1 MLEMDK
7 VSVTFNAGTNNEV
20 RALREVSLTVED
32 GDFVTVIGSNGAGK
46 STLFGVIAGAV
57 APDAGHIRLDGRDIT
72 YWPEYKRSREIGRVF
87 QDPRRGTC
95 PGLTIREN
103 LSLAAIQGRSA
114 GLRRD
119 VKKDQ
124 EDWFKEELEHENLGL
139 EERLD
144 TDVALLSGGQR
155 QSITLVM
162 ATLVK
167 PKLLLLDEHT
177 AALDPNAAEQIITL
191 TRELAERHD
200 MTTVMITHSM
210 QQACDLGSRVI
221 MMHQGEIVFEISG
234 KERYLLTPADL
245 IDRFHSLQNAELS
258 DAQMLGQTGSFS
270 QRDLIALAR
279 TSSRGRN

>member
-1 MLEMDK
+1 MLELDK

-20 RALREVSLTVED
+20 RALNEVSLSVEE

-46 STLFGVIAGAV
+46 STLFGAIAGAV
-57 APDAGHIRLDGRDIT
+57 TADSGQIRLDGHTIT
-72 YWPEYKRSREIGRVF
+72 HWPEYKRSQVIGRVF
-87 QDPRRGTC
+87 QDPRLGTC

-103 LSLAAIQGRSA
+103 LSLAAVHGRRLS
-114 GLRRD
+114 LRRD

-124 EDWFKEELEHENLGL
+124 EQWFRDELEHGHLGL

-162 ATLVK
+162 ATLIK

-177 AALDPNAAEQIITL
+177 AALDPNAAEQIISL
-191 TRELAERHD
+191 TRNMADRHE
-200 MTTVMITHSM
+200 MSTVMITHSM
-210 QQACDLGSRVI
+210 QQACDLGNRVI

-234 KERYLLTPADL
+234 KERYMLTPADL
-245 IDRFHSLQNAELS
+245 IDRFHSLENAELS
-258 DAQMLGQTGSFS
+258 DAQMLGQTGTFS
-270 QRDLIALAR
+270 QQDLVALTP
-279 TSSRGRN
+279 TSSRNR

>member
-1 MLEMDK
+1 MLELDN

-20 RALREVSLTVED
+20 KALKEVSLTVDD

-46 STLFGVIAGAV
+46 STLFGVVAGAV
-57 APDAGHIRLDGRDIT
+57 SADSGEIVLDGRNIT
-72 YWPEYKRSREIGRVF
+72 HWPEYRRSQSIGRVF
-87 QDPRRGTC
+87 QDPRLGTC

-103 LSLAAIQGRSA
+103 LSLAAIHGRRVS
-114 GLRRD
+114 LRRD
-119 VKKDQ
+119 VKADQ
-124 EDWFKEELEHENLGL
+124 EQWFRDELEDEHLGL

-177 AALDPNAAEQIITL
+177 AALDPNAAEQIINL
-191 TRELAERHD
+191 TRDLANRHE

-234 KERYLLTPADL
+234 RERYMLTPADL
-245 IDRFHSLQNAELS
+245 IDRFHSLENAELS

-279 TSSRGRN
+279 TSSRNR